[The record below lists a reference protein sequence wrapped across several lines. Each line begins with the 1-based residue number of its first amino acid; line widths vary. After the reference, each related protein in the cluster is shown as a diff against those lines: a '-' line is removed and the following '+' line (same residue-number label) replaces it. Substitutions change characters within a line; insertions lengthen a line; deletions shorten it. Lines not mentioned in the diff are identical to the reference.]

1 MKSNFRFSCIILAA
15 ASCLTFAYAAKDV
28 KDVKDAKVAPVTR
41 KTPVLM
47 TDNSPVS
54 QGVAPGIVT
63 SFADVIEPV
72 QKAVVSVYSTKIV
85 HQQVNPLLRQLY
97 GDSIPSQRDSK
108 EQGLGS
114 GVIVSPDG
122 YILTNN
128 HVVEGADE
136 LKVLLPDEREFTA
149 KVIGADPKT
158 DIAIIKIE
166 ADSLPVVTLAD
177 SDKLRVGDV
186 VFAVGNPLG
195 VGQTVTMG
203 IVSAKGRSIG
213 ILDDVQGYEDFIQTD
228 AAINMG
234 NSGGALIDAKG
245 RLIGINSAI
254 LSPSRGSIGI
264 GFAVP
269 VNLASSI
276 MHSLIETGTVAR
288 GFLGIAV
295 DPVTSDLA
303 EALGLKK
310 EVKGVVITNVDPN
323 TPAAKAG
330 LKQEDVVLSIDGKAI
345 TSRDEL
351 RLLISQKAPDS
362 LVQLKY
368 LRSSKGRDPEEHT
381 IEVKLAQRTDDGI
394 GQNEFLKGVTVARL
408 TDDLRRNLNISDD
421 RIADGLVVTAVDDT
435 SPYSDRLRE
444 KMVILQINRVD
455 ITDLASAQAALQ
467 PGHNIFFV
475 YRRGNFGYIPIEVK

>member
-1 MKSNFRFSCIILAA
+1 MKSKFRLISLLLAVPVL
-15 ASCLTFAYAAKDV
+15 LTLGLAAKDEAAAAPKVPV
-28 KDVKDAKVAPVTR
+28 KKPTLIIDNTPLAPT
-41 KTPVLM
+41 
-47 TDNSPVS
+47 
-54 QGVAPGIVT
+54 PGIVM
-63 SFADVIEPV
+63 SYADVVEPV

-85 HQQVNPLLRQLY
+85 HQRIPQILRQLY
-97 GDSIPSQRDSK
+97 GDQIPSERDSK

-136 LKVLLPDEREFTA
+136 LKVQLPDEREFTA

-158 DIAIIKIE
+158 DIAVIKIE
-166 ADSLPVVTLAD
+166 AEMLPTVTLTD

-203 IVSAKGRSIG
+203 IVSAKGRNIH

-234 NSGGALIDAKG
+234 NSGGPLVDAKG

-264 GFAVP
+264 GFAIP
-269 VNLASSI
+269 VNLAASI
-276 MHSLIETGTVAR
+276 MNSLIETGTVSR

-295 DPVTSDLA
+295 DPVTADLA
-303 EALGLKK
+303 EGLGLKK
-310 EVKGVVITNVDPN
+310 EMKGVIINNVDPDS
-323 TPAAKAG
+323 PAAKAG
-330 LKQEDVVLSIDGKAI
+330 LKRGDVIFSIDGKTV
-345 TSRDEL
+345 TSTDEL
-351 RLLISQKAPDS
+351 RLFISQKIPDS
-362 LVQLKY
+362 VVTVKY
-368 LRSSKGRDPEEHT
+368 LRDGKEST
-381 IEVKLAQRTDDGI
+381 LQAKLGKRSDDSV

-408 TDDLRRNLNISDD
+408 TDDLRHSLNITDD
-421 RIADGLVVTAVDDT
+421 RITDGLVITAVDET
-435 SPYSDRLRE
+435 SPYSERLRE
-444 KMVILQINRVD
+444 KMVILQINRIDV
-455 ITDLASAQAALQ
+455 TDVPSAQAALR
-467 PGHNIFFV
+467 PGRNILFV
-475 YRRGNFGYIPIEVK
+475 YRGGGFGYIPIEVK